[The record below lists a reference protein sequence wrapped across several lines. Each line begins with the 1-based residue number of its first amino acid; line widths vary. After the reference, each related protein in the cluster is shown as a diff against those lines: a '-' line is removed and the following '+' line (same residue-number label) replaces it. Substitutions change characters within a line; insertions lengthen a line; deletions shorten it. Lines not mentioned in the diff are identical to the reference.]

1 MIADPL
7 LLPAVYGTEIVVEL
21 VAETV
26 PIVGAAGAVAAKGV
40 TEFEAD
46 DGELVP
52 KAFVA
57 VIVKVYAWP

>member
-1 MIADPL
+1 
-7 LLPAVYGTEIVVEL
+7 VYGTEIVVAL

-57 VIVKVYAWP
+57 VRVKVYAWP